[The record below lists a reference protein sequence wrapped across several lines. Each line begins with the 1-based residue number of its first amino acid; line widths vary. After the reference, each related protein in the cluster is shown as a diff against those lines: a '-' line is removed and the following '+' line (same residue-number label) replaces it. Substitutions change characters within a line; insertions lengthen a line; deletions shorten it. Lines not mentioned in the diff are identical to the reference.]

1 MKILNLTQHTATQE
15 QVAQG
20 VYEPQNKKAIQAL
33 ITFIKAPSK
42 EEMIDRAIQLAC
54 IMDAEGATSCMIGG
68 APYFQGTL
76 ERVLKEFGFQ
86 PLYSFTERK
95 VVETTNEKGEVVK
108 TAIFSH
114 VGWVEV

>member
-20 VYEPQNKKAIQAL
+20 VYEPQNKKAIQGL

-42 EEMIDRAIQLAC
+42 EEMINRAIELAC
-54 IMDAEGATSCMIGG
+54 VMDAEGATFCMIGG

-76 ERVLKEFGFQ
+76 ERVLKDFGFR

>member
-1 MKILNLTQHTATQE
+1 MKILNLTQHNATPD
-15 QVAQG
+15 QVAAG
-20 VYEPQNKKAIQAL
+20 VIEPQNKKAIQAL
-33 ITFIKAPSK
+33 ITFLTAPSK
-42 EEMIDRAIQLAC
+42 EEMVTRAIELAC
-54 IMDAEGATSCMIGG
+54 ILDQEGCSSCMIGG

-76 ERVLKEFGFQ
+76 EKVLKEFGFK

-108 TAIFSH
+108 TATFAH